1 MSHHYHTLTAPRCT
15 HHTAIWEA
23 YEAQRIV
30 EYAADPPIPWEDHVK
45 RPEHA
50 DGYCEDCRQALYAS
64 RDPWPAEVWAYLNA
78 QAVNDCTG
86 SRRPSLFDHARKLPA
101 APKPRTETVA
111 KHRARLAKAYAN
123 RENDG
128 ACNRVLGRPTSDG
141 YRLIATNGHCALLE
155 LGEGEGELL
164 PSYYH
169 WTPGDQWIDLPPAF
183 HLALT
188 RVALLA
194 NERSHAITLTI
205 EGAEVL
211 VQTSNYEGAATE
223 RVPVLGM
230 SPTAPL
236 GGSTRAVCLNA
247 EYLDPICGVWP
258 LRWYVQ
264 DEMSPQLFA
273 PVGGEYRAVVMPMR
287 N

>member
-1 MSHHYHTLTAPRCT
+1 MSRYHSPTAPRCT
-15 HHTAIWEA
+15 HNAAIWEA
-23 YEAQRIV
+23 HHKATDAYWQAPGDRN
-30 EYAADPPIPWEDHVK
+30 PED
-45 RPEHA
+45 RPATPEHA
-50 DGYCEDCRQALYAS
+50 DGYCADCHAALLQPGAS
-64 RDPWPAEVWAYLNA
+64 WPAEIWEYLNA
-78 QAVNDCTG
+78 EARAQCAG
-86 SRRPSLFDHARKLPA
+86 SRRPDLFHARKLPA
-101 APKPRTETVA
+101 APKPRTEPPA